1 MFTYTNKNMKAKCI
15 LSFFLLFTMLAF
27 GQADRRDQIKAI
39 KSSRIAAA
47 LSLTSLE
54 SQKFWPLYLNW
65 EEKTYDAENKIQQL
79 LSKLGDK
86 NVDALS
92 PKEAQLYLTQIENDQ
107 EEISNLR
114 RKLVSDLKPVI
125 GVKKIL
131 KLKIAEDDFN
141 KLLVKKIKGKKD

>member
-1 MFTYTNKNMKAKCI
+1 MKAKCI
-15 LSFFLLFTMLAF
+15 LSFFLLFTVLAF

-47 LSLTSLE
+47 LNLSAVE
-54 SQKFWPLYLNW
+54 SQKFWPLYLAW

-79 LSKLGDK
+79 TGKLSDK
-86 NVDALS
+86 GVDALS
-92 PKEAQLYLTQIENDQ
+92 PKEAQLYLTQLEADQ
-107 EEISNLR
+107 DEISILR
-114 RKLVSDLKPVI
+114 KKLIADLKPVI

-131 KLKIAEDDFN
+131 KLKIAEDEFT